1 MTTEA
6 WAIIGS
12 IVGIVIGAS
21 LTGIA
26 SWMTNSKRINAD
38 LKAKTRLE
46 WIREVRE
53 ITAEI
58 IRDMH
63 TLLILVDKY
72 KEFGSKNNGLTEE
85 EILQFKVESSAIE
98 SEIFKNLNLYKL
110 YFSTITKKGWG
121 YKKQKENID
130 MHSYAE
136 AVNTQMLNLNAEV
149 LHNRGNLYDPRV
161 ITEFRDN
168 TSDYLKREWD
178 KAKKNK

>member
-6 WAIIGS
+6 WTIIGG
-12 IVGIVIGAS
+12 IVGIVTGAF
-21 LTGIA
+21 LTGIV
-26 SWMTNSKRINAD
+26 SWVTNSKRINAD

-46 WIREVRE
+46 WIKEVRE
-53 ITAEI
+53 LTAEI

-72 KEFGSKNNGLTEE
+72 KEVSSRKNGLTKE
-85 EILQFKVESSAIE
+85 EINQFKEESSVIE

-110 YFSTITKKGWG
+110 YFSTITKKRWS

-149 LHNRGNLYDPRV
+149 LHNKGFLYDPRA